1 VRDDERRGGLPDESL
16 GGIGDAALGAGA
28 AVAGLVGTLAMP
40 VLTVAGAVISRG
52 ARAARGASGER
63 VMAELADRGGQ
74 VRAGLEHAVRANV
87 RRLVLAVVDVV
98 DLTDLVRRNVD
109 LDALARGIDVD
120 AVVARADIDAVVGR
134 ADLDAVVA
142 RVDLDAVVARVDVEA
157 IIGRIDIDAIVAKV
171 DVDAVA
177 SRIDLDTIAARLD
190 ADAVVGRVDLDA
202 VVARLDLAGIAR
214 EVIDEIDLP
223 EIVRESTRTLS
234 SETVRGLRA
243 EGMHA
248 DDAVARFVCRVF
260 RRPDAGR
267 PTLP

>member
-1 VRDDERRGGLPDESL
+1 MRDDEQRSGLPDESL

-40 VLTVAGAVISRG
+40 VLTAAGAVISLG
-52 ARAARGASGER
+52 ARAARSASGER
-63 VMAELADRGGQ
+63 VMAELADRGGR
-74 VRAGLEHAVRANV
+74 VRAGLEHAVRANL

-98 DLTDLVRRNVD
+98 DLTELVRRNVD
-109 LDALARGIDVD
+109 LDALARAIDVN

-134 ADLDAVVA
+134 TNLDAAVA

-202 VVARLDLAGIAR
+202 IVARLDLAGIAR

-248 DDAVARFVCRVF
+248 DDAVARFVGRVF

-267 PTLP
+267 TALP

>member
-1 VRDDERRGGLPDESL
+1 MPDESL

-40 VLTVAGAVISRG
+40 VLTVAGAVISLG
-52 ARAARGASGER
+52 ARAARGTSGER
-63 VMAELADRGGQ
+63 VMAELADRGAQ

-98 DLTDLVRRNVD
+98 DLTELVRRNVD
-109 LDALARGIDVD
+109 LDALAAGIDVDAVVARADID

-248 DDAVARFVCRVF
+248 DDAVARFVGRVF

-267 PTLP
+267 PALP